1 MYDLLLSADMMVPD
15 PDGMADLLSEKLG
28 IYQHKNWRQA
38 FDNHPYIAHFL
49 RVHKSLAMSPT
60 RVEPQW
66 HLDKPNPGDPFFH
79 DHLESLMDFQGRHR
93 PMITHAVVLTMT
105 NENLGRLIDRLHRN
119 KMPFRLAQRTK
130 EMPFD
135 RLWVG
140 MTPEE
145 IDYQPR
151 VDGGLCIEI
160 IPTEAPH
167 FPPEIF
173 TNPPQPTDF
182 KDGEMVRVTRR
193 GFLVR
198 NLDYTLKCCA
208 ENMDLKT
215 AGPVRTFKDEGYKL
229 GRFEF
234 RAKTSA
240 TLDVLEP
247 TQWDS
252 HAGLYLNNWGPGLY
266 YIRIS
271 VVNLEAKAEMLREK
285 GVNFEWIESSEA
297 VDGRPLIR
305 VDPAELKGQ
314 LFEFEEHVL

>member
-1 MYDLLLSADMMVPD
+1 
-15 PDGMADLLSEKLG
+15 
-28 IYQHKNWRQA
+28 
-38 FDNHPYIAHFL
+38 
-49 RVHKSLAMSPT
+49 MSPT